1 MPPRLLIHLVQSST
15 IFCHS
20 NPDGLKRNGANSQV
34 ITKNPERAREEPKV
48 IPIPMILVKREDGL
62 RYPFANS
69 IVRRGASA
77 VSIRRLP

>member
-1 MPPRLLIHLVQSST
+1 M
-15 IFCHS
+15 
-20 NPDGLKRNGANSQV
+20 
-34 ITKNPERAREEPKV
+34 ITKNLERAREEPKV